1 MTPTPPSPEDDILDL
16 DGLGT
21 PAQKPNKAST
31 QESDF
36 EKELEA
42 LFAED
47 LAQAEAAAAAKKLAP
62 ADKSGD
68 KGGDEDA
75 LLLQDILDD
84 AAPVPAAPVMDSGE
98 DALDLSAFAEAE
110 AVPADPAGLGDD
122 ADVLDLS
129 AFAAA
134 GDASAA
140 GDAGDDAD
148 VLDLSAFAADGPLD
162 LTPPADSAGGKD
174 GGIDIAGLDSLISEL
189 GDAGQT
195 LAAPAPSASVEPEPL
210 TAGPLDD
217 GPLDGIDMH
226 GLDDVLDVPKAEGA
240 AADEDALDLSL
251 GDLLEEAPAAGPAA
265 ISAEAGD
272 TLDLTLP
279 DISEPEPGAVLSA
292 LDDTVAPTAP
302 TAVPAPEAAPAD
314 MPTADELADA
324 ALSLVDA
331 DLGAGH
337 PEAHLE
343 FAAEPVLEPEP
354 VLDLG
359 ADHAVETGEDM
370 LSGQIEETAELPGE
384 LEGFDAQLPEV
395 ASEVPLDAG
404 TLLEQV
410 HAEAVLGAVAG
421 AAVAVSAMPEP
432 TVEPVAAVAQPAPA
446 ATQVILTPEVL
457 AEMQKMLSE
466 LKHQVLG
473 GSVTVVGMQGQL
485 VEKEQIISGLEQR
498 LRAAEEEASAL
509 RGELS
514 SLRSVLEQDGRTA
527 AQVKERLA
535 LLEDRQAQ
543 MDQDMRAEIERAVP
557 REAAK
562 VIREEIAA
570 LAESMND

>member
-16 DGLGT
+16 DGLGA
-21 PAQKPNKAST
+21 PAQKPKAST

-47 LAQAEAAAAAKKLAP
+47 LAQAEAAAAAKKPAAAP
-62 ADKSGD
+62 AGAGD
-68 KGGDEDA
+68 DVDA
-75 LLLQDILDD
+75 LLLQDILGDEQP
-84 AAPVPAAPVMDSGE
+84 AAPAAPVMDSEE
-98 DALDLSAFAEAE
+98 DALDLSAFAEAVAE
-110 AVPADPAGLGDD
+110 PAGPAGMAGDE
-122 ADVLDLS
+122 DVLDLS
-129 AFAAA
+129 AFAASEE
-134 GDASAA
+134 ASAVA
-140 GDAGDDAD
+140 GATDDDDA
-148 VLDLSAFAADGPLD
+148 LDLSAFAADGPLD
-162 LTPPADSAGGKD
+162 LTPPAEDAGGKD

-195 LAAPAPSASVEPEPL
+195 LAAPAPLASEEPMAAAPL
-210 TAGPLDD
+210 LD

-226 GLDDVLDVPKAEGA
+226 GLDDVLDVPKAPVSA
-240 AADEDALDLSL
+240 AAPEAEDALDLSL
-251 GDLLEEAPAAGPAA
+251 GDLLEEAPAAGPDA
-265 ISAEAGD
+265 ISAETGD
-272 TLDLTLP
+272 ALDLTLP

-292 LDDTVAPTAP
+292 LDDIVAPDMT
-302 TAVPAPEAAPAD
+302 D
-314 MPTADELADA
+314 MPTADDLANA

-331 DLGAGH
+331 DLGAD
-337 PEAHLE
+337 AHVE
-343 FAAEPVLEPEP
+343 PAAEAEPESLLDLGAHAEA
-354 VLDLG
+354 VVDLG
-359 ADHAVETGEDM
+359 ADHGPDFGADEASVTLDEG
-370 LSGQIEETAELPGE
+370 
-384 LEGFDAQLPEV
+384 LEGFDAHLPEV
-395 ASEVPLDAG
+395 ASEMPLDAG

-421 AAVAVSAMPEP
+421 AAVGSAVAAAAMPEP
-432 TVEPVAAVAQPAPA
+432 VAAAEPAPA

-457 AEMQKMLSE
+457 AEMQKMLTE

-509 RGELS
+509 REELS
-514 SLRSVLEQDGRTA
+514 SLRSVLEEDGRTA
-527 AQVKERLA
+527 TQVKERLA